1 MPTIASSAQDM
12 IGGMTPSRIPG
23 EFVFVSLP
31 EAADAQALTDSAIAS
46 FREAEGLSLVLP
58 FDVAQRQGL
67 ANLLPMVCITL
78 NVYSSLEGVGLTAA
92 VAQALA
98 EEGIACNMIAAY
110 HHDHAFV
117 PAGDADRAIAV
128 LQRLQDSARNSG

>member
-1 MPTIASSAQDM
+1 MPAIASSAQDM

-23 EFVFVSLP
+23 AFVFVSIA
-31 EAADAQALTDSAIAS
+31 ETADAGALTDAAIAS
-46 FREAEGLSLVLP
+46 FREAEGLSLVVP
-58 FDVAQRQGL
+58 FDVAQGQGL

-110 HHDHAFV
+110 HHDHVFV
-117 PAGDADRAIAV
+117 PVGDGDRAMVV
-128 LQRLQDSARNSG
+128 LQRLQGSARNSG